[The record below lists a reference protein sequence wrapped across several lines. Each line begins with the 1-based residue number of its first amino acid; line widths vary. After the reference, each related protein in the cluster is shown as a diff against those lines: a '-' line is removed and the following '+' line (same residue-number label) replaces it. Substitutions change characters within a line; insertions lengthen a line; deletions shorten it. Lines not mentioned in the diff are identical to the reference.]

1 MHDEYEVGYKKPPEE
16 TQFQK
21 GRSGN
26 PKGRPKGSKSFKTVM
41 NQISNERVEVTER
54 GRRRKMTSKE
64 AAVRQLR
71 AKALSGDHRARTEFL
86 VLCRQVEAPEEEA
99 SATPQMHEREMQVM
113 RSFVS
118 RVRKMQATVEGKEE
132 RK

>member
-1 MHDEYEVGYKKPPEE
+1 MHGEYEVGYKKPPEE

-41 NQISNERVEVTER
+41 NQISNEKVEVTER

-99 SATPQMHEREMQVM
+99 STTPQMHEREKQVISSLM
-113 RSFVS
+113 S
-118 RVRKMQATVEGKEE
+118 RVRKMQGTTEGKEE
-132 RK
+132 GK